1 MNSLEVYM
9 KESGK
14 MVARLGFWSEEFKM
28 FREWWQQRGRRASKD
43 EVERMADSI
52 WRKSQIII

>member
-1 MNSLEVYM
+1 M

-14 MVARLGFWSEEFKM
+14 MVATIGFWSEEFKM
-28 FREWWQQRGRRASKD
+28 FREWWQQRGSRATKD

-52 WRKSQIII
+52 WRKSQITRREYHIS

>member
-1 MNSLEVYM
+1 M

-28 FREWWQQRGRRASKD
+28 FREWWQQRVRRASKD